1 MRKILLG
8 VILTSGLFTYGQ
20 QIQDLPLFGL
30 EQRTGTARF
39 QAMAGAFGALGGDFS
54 ALAINPAGAAVFKH
68 SQMGFGLSYFQTE
81 NNTQLNATNT
91 QANKGHL
98 GFNQAGIVFVY
109 NNSQNS
115 P

>member
-30 EQRTGTARF
+30 EKRTGTARF

-54 ALAINPAGAAVFKH
+54 ASPLILQVLPY
-68 SQMGFGLSYFQTE
+68 S
-81 NNTQLNATNT
+81 NTAKWALDSLIFRQKT
-91 QANKGHL
+91 
-98 GFNQAGIVFVY
+98 IP
-109 NNSQNS
+109 S
-115 P
+115 